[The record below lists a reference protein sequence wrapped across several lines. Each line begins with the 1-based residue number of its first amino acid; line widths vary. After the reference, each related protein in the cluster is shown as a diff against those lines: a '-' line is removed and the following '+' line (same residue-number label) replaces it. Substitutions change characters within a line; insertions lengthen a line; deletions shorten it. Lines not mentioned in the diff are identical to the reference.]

1 MSLCTIPQSCA
12 ALTYLWTLADNGRI
26 TRREAF
32 ISTKMC
38 SRILRNKRISAQFKQ
53 TINLGNLTQQQFVD
67 AYEDLPLV
75 GWELEALYH
84 ALTR

>member
-1 MSLCTIPQSCA
+1 MPLCTIPQSCT

-26 TRREAF
+26 TRREAY

-38 SRILRNKRISAQFKQ
+38 ARILSNKRISAQFKH
-53 TINLGNLTQQQFVD
+53 TIDVGNLTQEQFVD

-75 GWELEALYH
+75 GWELEAIFH